1 MMRRVVVLQ
10 VKELAEHL
18 NIYVFSVERP
28 PTQKNFIHEDGA
40 TIH

>member
-1 MMRRVVVLQ
+1 MCFVVLQ

-28 PTQKNFIHEDGA
+28 PVQKGFIHEDGVA
-40 TIH
+40 TH